1 MRLLVFVFGLLLSV
15 QGLIAADV
23 RPPAGPPPLPTPP
36 SPIVSFREL
45 LNMTPP
51 ARAAE
56 LEKKSPK
63 NRAIIE
69 DRLKEFEALPK
80 DQREV
85 RLKLMELRWQLMSLI
100 RQSPTNRAS
109 AIKLIPE
116 QDRLLVNERLR
127 YWDQLEPEVQTAV
140 LENEMMLSYIISGQ
154 AANTTELTN
163 RIETLPPN
171 LRSNL
176 LATMERWRQMTPQE
190 QQTIYQNFR
199 SVFDLDERQRQKVI
213 SQNSLDRS
221 SATEQEKIALLLK
234 SFENLPPDQRERWM
248 NSLQKFTS
256 MSMEERAGLFKT
268 RSAGKR

>member
-1 MRLLVFVFGLLLSV
+1 
-15 QGLIAADV
+15 
-23 RPPAGPPPLPTPP
+23 
-36 SPIVSFREL
+36 
-45 LNMTPP
+45 MTPA
-51 ARAAE
+51 ARAVE
-56 LEKKSPK
+56 LQKKSPK

-69 DRLKEFEALPK
+69 DRLKEFDALPK

-100 RQSPTNRAS
+100 RLAPTNRAP

-127 YWDQLEPEVQTAV
+127 YWDQLEPDIQKAV

-176 LATMERWRQMTPQE
+176 LATMQRWRQMTPQE

-199 SVFDLDERQRQKVI
+199 SVFDLDDRQRQKVI
-213 SQNSLDRS
+213 SQGAFDRS
-221 SATEQEKIALLLK
+221 SATEQEKIALVLK
-234 SFENLPPDQRERWM
+234 NIENLPRDQRERWM
-248 NSLQKFTS
+248 NSLQRFTS
-256 MSMEERAGLFKT
+256 MSMEERARFVQNAERWQKMSEAERQTWRNLT
-268 RSAGKR
+268 RKMPPLPPLPPGTKFGPEQKLSSATN